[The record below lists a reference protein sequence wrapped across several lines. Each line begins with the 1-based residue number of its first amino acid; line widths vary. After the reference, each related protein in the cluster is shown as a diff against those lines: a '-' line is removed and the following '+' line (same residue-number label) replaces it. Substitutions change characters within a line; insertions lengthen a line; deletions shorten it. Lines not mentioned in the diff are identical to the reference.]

1 MGQPTE
7 DLWAAGIEGWG
18 SSWPQGSEPL
28 RYDVSRTLEVY
39 EINSVAKLREA
50 RRNFRLST
58 GAEALSAAS
67 EVECLSSVL
76 DPVHRCHKAFPIYDL
91 LLTSIGLSFLASALM
106 ACFSFPK
113 PCKDY

>member
-1 MGQPTE
+1 MAWFRLNSGLLRHVANSAAAGETLVWRRLMGQPTE

-50 RRNFRLST
+50 RRNLFFGCRR
-58 GAEALSAAS
+58 ARRR
-67 EVECLSSVL
+67 SV
-76 DPVHRCHKAFPIYDL
+76 RRRKSNA
-91 LLTSIGLSFLASALM
+91 
-106 ACFSFPK
+106 
-113 PCKDY
+113 